1 MKKAFLQLHAAI
13 FLAGF
18 TGVLGRL
25 ISLNEAL
32 LVWYRM
38 MFAALTLFLIALI
51 SKKIPKLSL
60 KSTFSLIGIGG
71 IIALHW
77 VFFYGSIK
85 YANVSVSLVCFSAI
99 GFFSVLLD
107 PIISKR
113 KFEWIELLLGLM
125 VMIGISLMFHFDP
138 HFRTGILFGIIS
150 SFLAALFPI
159 LNKKMMSLHQPE
171 TITLFEIAGGFGV
184 LTLILPVYLS
194 FSPVSNLM
202 PSLSDFGWLLILSLL
217 CTVLAF
223 NLSVRSLSK
232 ISPFTVNLS
241 FNLEPVYG
249 IALAF
254 LIFKEYN
261 EVGISFYIGMLI
273 IFLTVVLQTIRVY
286 RQASIKL

>member
-25 ISLNEAL
+25 IELNEAL

-38 MFAALTLFLIALI
+38 MFASIALLILFFSTKKI
-51 SKKIPKLSL
+51 SKTNLHDASVL
-60 KSTFSLIGIGG
+60 MGIGG

-77 VFFYGSIK
+77 VSFYGSIK

-99 GFFSVLLD
+99 GFFSAILD
-107 PIISKR
+107 PLISKR
-113 KFEWIELLLGLM
+113 KFEWIELFLGG
-125 VMIGISLMFHFDP
+125 VVIIGIYLMFHFDP
-138 HFRTGILFGIIS
+138 RFRTGILFGIVS
-150 SFLAALFPI
+150 SLLAAVFPI
-159 LNKKMMSLHQPE
+159 LNKQMMQKLQPE
-171 TITLFEIAGGFGV
+171 TITLYEMTGGFFILTV
-184 LTLILPVYLS
+184 LLPFYLAY
-194 FSPVSNLM
+194 FPTQQLL
-202 PSLSDFGWLLILSLL
+202 PTIPDFLWLLVLSLF

-254 LIFKEYN
+254 IFFKEYK
-261 EVGISFYIGMLI
+261 EVGLSFYIGIAI
-273 IFLTVVLQTIRVY
+273 IFLTVVIQTLRVY
-286 RQASIKL
+286 KQAGRK

>member
-25 ISLNEAL
+25 IELNEAL

-38 MFAALTLFLIALI
+38 MFASIALLILFFSTKKI
-51 SKKIPKLSL
+51 SKTNLHDASVL
-60 KSTFSLIGIGG
+60 MGIGG

-77 VFFYGSIK
+77 VSFYGSIK

-99 GFFSVLLD
+99 GFFSAILD
-107 PIISKR
+107 PLISKR
-113 KFEWIELLLGLM
+113 KFEWIELFLGG
-125 VMIGISLMFHFDP
+125 VVIIGIYLMFHFDP
-138 HFRTGILFGIIS
+138 RFRIGILFGIVS
-150 SFLAALFPI
+150 SLLAAVFPI
-159 LNKKMMSLHQPE
+159 LNKQMMQKHQPE
-171 TITLFEIAGGFGV
+171 TITLYEMTGGFFILTV
-184 LTLILPVYLS
+184 LLPFYLAY
-194 FSPVSNLM
+194 FPTQQLL
-202 PSLSDFGWLLILSLL
+202 PTIPDFLWLLVLSLF

-254 LIFKEYN
+254 IFFKEYK
-261 EVGISFYIGMLI
+261 EVGLSFYIGIAI
-273 IFLTVVLQTIRVY
+273 IFLTVVIQTLRVY
-286 RQASIKL
+286 KQAGRK

>member
-25 ISLNEAL
+25 IELNEAL

-38 MFAALTLFLIALI
+38 MFASIALLILFFSTKKI
-51 SKKIPKLSL
+51 SKTNLHDTSVL
-60 KSTFSLIGIGG
+60 MGIGG

-77 VFFYGSIK
+77 VSFYGSIK

-99 GFFSVLLD
+99 GFFSAILD
-107 PIISKR
+107 PLISKR
-113 KFEWIELLLGLM
+113 KFEWIELFLGG
-125 VMIGISLMFHFDP
+125 VVIIGIYLMFHFDP
-138 HFRTGILFGIIS
+138 RFRIGILFGIVS
-150 SFLAALFPI
+150 SLLAAVFPI
-159 LNKKMMSLHQPE
+159 LNKQMMQKHQPE
-171 TITLFEIAGGFGV
+171 TITLYEMTGGFFILTV
-184 LTLILPVYLS
+184 LLPFYLAY
-194 FSPVSNLM
+194 FPTQQLL
-202 PSLSDFGWLLILSLL
+202 PTIPDFLWLLVLSLF

-254 LIFKEYN
+254 IFFKEYK
-261 EVGISFYIGMLI
+261 EVGLSFYIGIAI
-273 IFLTVVLQTIRVY
+273 IFLTVVIQTLRVY
-286 RQASIKL
+286 KQTGRK

>member
-18 TGVLGRL
+18 TGILGRL
-25 ISLNEAL
+25 IELNEAL

-38 MFAALTLFLIALI
+38 MFASIALLILFFSTKKI
-51 SKKIPKLSL
+51 SKTNLHDASVL
-60 KSTFSLIGIGG
+60 MGIGG

-77 VFFYGSIK
+77 VTFYGSIK

-99 GFFSVLLD
+99 GFFSAILD
-107 PIISKR
+107 PLISKR
-113 KFEWIELLLGLM
+113 KFEWMELLLGCM
-125 VMIGISLMFHFDP
+125 VIIGIYLMFHFDP
-138 HFRTGILFGIIS
+138 RFRIGILFGIIS
-150 SFLAALFPI
+150 SLLAAIFPI
-159 LNKKMMSLHQPE
+159 LNKKMMQKHQPE
-171 TITLFEIAGGFGV
+171 TITLYEMSGGF
-184 LTLILPVYLS
+184 LILTVLLPFYLTY
-194 FSPVSNLM
+194 SPTQQMLPTSA
-202 PSLSDFGWLLILSLL
+202 DFLWLLVLSLF

-254 LIFKEYN
+254 IFFKEYK
-261 EVGISFYIGMLI
+261 EVGLSFYIGIAI
-273 IFLTVVLQTIRVY
+273 IFLTVVIQTLRVY
-286 RQASIKL
+286 KQTGRK

>member
-25 ISLNEAL
+25 IELNEAL

-38 MFAALTLFLIALI
+38 MFAAVALLILFFTT
-51 SKKIPKLSL
+51 KKIFKANMLDA
-60 KSTFSLIGIGG
+60 FSLIGIGG

-77 VFFYGSIK
+77 VTFYGSIK

-99 GFFSVLLD
+99 GFFSAILD

-113 KFEWIELLLGLM
+113 KFEWMEMLLGCM
-125 VMIGISLMFHFDP
+125 VIIGIYLMFHFDP
-138 HFRTGILFGIIS
+138 RFRTGILFGIIS
-150 SFLAALFPI
+150 SLLAAVFPI
-159 LNKKMMSLHQPE
+159 LNKKMMQKQQPE
-171 TITLFEIAGGFGV
+171 TITLYEMSGGF
-184 LTLILPVYLS
+184 LILTALLPFYL
-194 FSPVSNLM
+194 M
-202 PSLSDFGWLLILSLL
+202 YYPSQQILPTLPDFLWLLVLSLF

-254 LIFKEYN
+254 LFFKEYK
-261 EVGISFYIGMLI
+261 EVGLSFYIGIAI
-273 IFLTVVLQTIRVY
+273 IFLTVVIQTLRVY
-286 RQASIKL
+286 KQTGTK

>member
-25 ISLNEAL
+25 IELNEAL

-38 MFAALTLFLIALI
+38 MFAAVALLILFFTT
-51 SKKIPKLSL
+51 KKIFKINMFDA
-60 KSTFSLIGIGG
+60 FSLIGIGG

-77 VFFYGSIK
+77 VTFYGSIK

-99 GFFSVLLD
+99 GFFSAILD

-113 KFEWIELLLGLM
+113 KFEWMEMLLGCM
-125 VMIGISLMFHFDP
+125 VIIGIYLMFHFDP
-138 HFRTGILFGIIS
+138 RFRTGILFGIIS
-150 SFLAALFPI
+150 SLLAAVFPI
-159 LNKKMMSLHQPE
+159 LNKKMMQKQQPE
-171 TITLFEIAGGFGV
+171 TITLYEMFGGF
-184 LTLILPVYLS
+184 LILTALLPFYL
-194 FSPVSNLM
+194 M
-202 PSLSDFGWLLILSLL
+202 YCPSQQILPTIPDFLWLLVLSLF

-254 LIFKEYN
+254 LFFKEYK
-261 EVGISFYIGMLI
+261 EVGLSFYIGIAI
-273 IFLTVVLQTIRVY
+273 IFLTVVIQTLRVY
-286 RQASIKL
+286 KQTGTK

>member
-25 ISLNEAL
+25 IELNEAL

-38 MFAALTLFLIALI
+38 MFASIALLILFFSTKKI
-51 SKKIPKLSL
+51 SKTNLHDASVL
-60 KSTFSLIGIGG
+60 MGIGG

-77 VFFYGSIK
+77 VSFYGSIK

-99 GFFSVLLD
+99 GFFSAILD
-107 PIISKR
+107 PLISKR
-113 KFEWIELLLGLM
+113 KFEWMELLLGCM
-125 VMIGISLMFHFDP
+125 VIIGIYLMFHFDP
-138 HFRTGILFGIIS
+138 RFRIGILFGIIS
-150 SFLAALFPI
+150 SLLAAIFPI
-159 LNKKMMSLHQPE
+159 LNKKMMQKHQPE
-171 TITLFEIAGGFGV
+171 TITLYEMSGGF
-184 LTLILPVYLS
+184 LILTVLLPFYLAY
-194 FSPVSNLM
+194 SPTQQMLPTSA
-202 PSLSDFGWLLILSLL
+202 DFLWLLVLSLF

-254 LIFKEYN
+254 IFFKEYK
-261 EVGISFYIGMLI
+261 EVGLSFYIGIAI
-273 IFLTVVLQTIRVY
+273 IFLTVVIQTLRVY
-286 RQASIKL
+286 KQAGRK

>member
-25 ISLNEAL
+25 IELNEAL

-38 MFAALTLFLIALI
+38 MFASIALLILFFSTKKI
-51 SKKIPKLSL
+51 SKANLHDTSVL
-60 KSTFSLIGIGG
+60 MGIGG

-77 VFFYGSIK
+77 VSFYGSIK
-85 YANVSVSLVCFSAI
+85 YANVSVSLVCFWAI
-99 GFFSVLLD
+99 GFFSAILD
-107 PIISKR
+107 PLISKR
-113 KFEWIELLLGLM
+113 KFEWIELFLGG
-125 VMIGISLMFHFDP
+125 VVIIGIYLMFHFDP
-138 HFRTGILFGIIS
+138 RFRIGILFGIVS
-150 SFLAALFPI
+150 SLLAAVFPI
-159 LNKKMMSLHQPE
+159 LNKQMMQKLQPE
-171 TITLFEIAGGFGV
+171 TITLYEMTGGFFILTV
-184 LTLILPVYLS
+184 LLPFYLAY
-194 FSPVSNLM
+194 FPTQQLL
-202 PSLSDFGWLLILSLL
+202 PTIPDFLWLLVLSLF

-254 LIFKEYN
+254 IFFKEYK
-261 EVGISFYIGMLI
+261 EVGLSFYIGIAI
-273 IFLTVVLQTIRVY
+273 IFLTVVIQTLRVY
-286 RQASIKL
+286 KQTGRK

>member
-25 ISLNEAL
+25 IELNEAL

-38 MFAALTLFLIALI
+38 MFAAVALLILFFTT
-51 SKKIPKLSL
+51 KKIFK
-60 KSTFSLIGIGG
+60 TNMFDAFSLIGIGG

-77 VFFYGSIK
+77 VTFYGSIK

-99 GFFSVLLD
+99 GFFSAILD

-113 KFEWIELLLGLM
+113 KFEWMEMLLGCM
-125 VMIGISLMFHFDP
+125 VIIGIYLMFHFDP
-138 HFRTGILFGIIS
+138 RFRTGILFGIIS
-150 SFLAALFPI
+150 SLLAAVFPI
-159 LNKKMMSLHQPE
+159 LNKKMMQKQQPE
-171 TITLFEIAGGFGV
+171 TITLYEMFGGF
-184 LTLILPVYLS
+184 LILTALLPFYL
-194 FSPVSNLM
+194 M
-202 PSLSDFGWLLILSLL
+202 YYPSQQILPTIPDFLWLLVLSLF

-254 LIFKEYN
+254 LFFKEYK
-261 EVGISFYIGMLI
+261 EVGLSFYIGIAI
-273 IFLTVVLQTIRVY
+273 IFLTVVIQTLRVY
-286 RQASIKL
+286 KQTGTK